1 MRRWFL
7 ALLTLFVTA
16 QFGWAAA
23 ANYCA
28 HERGAQAA
36 QHIGHHAHN
45 HVPGDAHGDEVKS
58 PLPAAELDH
67 GHCHLIHA
75 AIAADGPLG
84 FDLAA
89 SSLSYPD
96 RELRSS
102 SHIPEGLDRPQW
114 QRA

>member
-7 ALLTLFVTA
+7 ALLTVFVTA

-28 HERGAQAA
+28 HERGAKAA
-36 QHIGHHAHN
+36 QHIGHHAH
-45 HVPGDAHGDEVKS
+45 HPVPGDAHGDEAKS

-67 GHCHLIHA
+67 GHCHLILV
-75 AIAADGPLG
+75 AIAAEGTLG

-89 SSLSYPD
+89 RSLFLPD